1 VAGLNQDGEL
11 VLVVDDEPD
20 VADTY
25 SLRLAGEY
33 DTRVAYGGEEAL
45 EKVDEDVGA
54 VLLDRRMPD
63 IHGDDVLDEIRERG
77 YDCVVIML
85 TAVDPDLNIL
95 EMEFDDYLCKPAE
108 RETLLETLD
117 SHLEQPTPSQE
128 EEEDT
133 VSEFLSLVA
142 KLDVLENEMS
152 HAERSESQ
160 EYQEMKERAE
170 ELGPEVRKEVDDLDD
185 LIETHRSI
193 ARGQ

>member
-1 VAGLNQDGEL
+1 MVGSNQDGEL
-11 VLVVDDEPD
+11 VLVVDDESD

-45 EKVDEDVGA
+45 EAVDADVDA

-63 IHGDDVLDEIRERG
+63 IHGDDVLDEIREEG

-108 RETLLETLD
+108 RDTLLETLD
-117 SHLEQPTPSQE
+117 SHLDQPAPSQE
-128 EEEDT
+128 EQEDK
-133 VSEFLSLVA
+133 VSKFLSLIA
-142 KLDVLENEMS
+142 KLDVLESEMS
-152 HAERSESQ
+152 HAERAESD
-160 EYQEMKERAE
+160 EYQEMKEQAE
-170 ELGPEVRKEVDDLDD
+170 ELGPDVKKEVDDLED